1 MRIFTN
7 NIAACKTVLCRNI
20 VIIQK
25 ALTQQA
31 AKFAEKMRAE
41 LYVNTLRL
49 KHRTGTSLCGVLT
62 DLGIKVNIVNN
73 VNKDRTI
80 YKRALKLAVP
90 IMVQN
95 GITNM
100 VGLIDNIMVGS
111 LGSESITAVSI
122 VTQLI
127 FVFNLAI
134 FGGFSGPGIYGAQYY
149 GKGDLE
155 GFRNTVRIKHWIGLA
170 VLIGGIL
177 LFFFGGDFLIGLY
190 LKGESE
196 DVDPVLTMG
205 LAKEYLSV
213 MLWGLPF
220 FVAGQIFTSSLRET
234 GNSVK
239 PMISGIV
246 SVFMDILF
254 NYLLIYG
261 NFGFP
266 CLEVKGAA
274 VATVIARVTEALTV
288 IIWAF
293 AAKKKHIFLQGLYR
307 TLLLK
312 GAVVWKLLK
321 KSIPIFFNELLW
333 AAGLAVLTQCYSVR
347 GLDIVAG
354 INISN
359 ALCNLFNVVFVALG
373 NAVGILTGQ
382 TLGASKYGQA
392 KKDAFKLVRF
402 TAVICVVLAAGL
414 ISVSGL
420 FPSFYNTTDAIKGYA
435 RDFIIITA
443 LFFPIQGILNSL
455 YFTLRSGGKTFITF
469 LFDSVYSW
477 VLPIPCAFLLCNL
490 TSVPILAVYA
500 FIQGADLIKVAIG
513 AVLIR
518 KGIWISNLADDEKI
532 LKETAV
538 S

>member
-1 MRIFTN
+1 MN
-7 NIAACKTVLCRNI
+7 
-20 VIIQK
+20 K
-25 ALTQQA
+25 A
-31 AKFAEKMRAE
+31 
-41 LYVNTLRL
+41 N
-49 KHRTGTSLCGVLT
+49 
-62 DLGIKVNIVNN
+62 KVNKA
-73 VNKDRTI
+73 NKDKTI

-90 IMVQN
+90 IMIQN

-149 GKGDLE
+149 GKGDTE
-155 GFRNTVRIKHWIGLA
+155 GFRNTVRIKHWMGLT
-170 VLIGGIL
+170 VLIGSI
-177 LFFFGGDFLIGLY
+177 FIFIFGGEFLIGLY

-196 DVDPVLTMG
+196 DVDPVVTMR
-205 LAKEYLSV
+205 LAKEYMSV

-239 PMISGIV
+239 PMVSGIV
-246 SVFMDILF
+246 SVSVDILF

-266 CLEVKGAA
+266 RLEVKGAA
-274 VATVIARVTEALTV
+274 VATVIARITEALTI
-288 IIWAF
+288 IIWSF
-293 AAKKKHIFLQGLYR
+293 ATKKKHPFLQGLYR

-312 GAVVWKLLK
+312 GAVAWKLLK

-333 AAGLAVLTQCYSVR
+333 AAGLAVLTQCYSMR

-359 ALCNLFNVVFVALG
+359 TLCNLFNVVFVALG

-382 TLGASKYGQA
+382 TLGASKYEQA
-392 KKDAFKLVRF
+392 KKDSFRLVRF
-402 TAVICVVLAAGL
+402 TAVICVILAAGL
-414 ISVSGL
+414 ISISRL
-420 FPSFYNTTDAIKGYA
+420 FPSFYNTTDVIKDYA
-435 RDFIIITA
+435 GDFIIITA
-443 LFFPIQGILNSL
+443 LFFPVQGILNSL
-455 YFTLRSGGKTFITF
+455 YFTLRSGGKTFVTF

-477 VLPIPCAFLLCNL
+477 ALPVPCAFLLCKF
-490 TSVPILAVYA
+490 TAVPILAVYA
-500 FIQGADLIKVAIG
+500 VIQAADLIKVVIG
-513 AVLIR
+513 SILIR
-518 KGIWISNLADDEKI
+518 RGVWISNLAEEEKD
-532 LKETAV
+532 LARGNA

>member
-1 MRIFTN
+1 M
-7 NIAACKTVLCRNI
+7 
-20 VIIQK
+20 
-25 ALTQQA
+25 
-31 AKFAEKMRAE
+31 
-41 LYVNTLRL
+41 
-49 KHRTGTSLCGVLT
+49 
-62 DLGIKVNIVNN
+62 
-73 VNKDRTI
+73 NKDRGI

-90 IMVQN
+90 IMIQN

-111 LGSESITAVSI
+111 LGSEAITAVSI

-149 GKGDLE
+149 GKNDIE

-170 VLIGGIL
+170 ILIGGI
-177 LFFFGGDFLIGLY
+177 FVFIFGGEFLIGLY

-196 DVDPVLTMG
+196 DVDPELTMN

-220 FVAGQIFTSSLRET
+220 FVASQIFTSSLRET

-239 PMISGIV
+239 PMVSGIV
-246 SVFMDILF
+246 SVSMDILF

-261 NFGFP
+261 SFGMP
-266 CLEVKGAA
+266 RLEVKGAA
-274 VATVIARVTEALTV
+274 IASVIARITEALTI

-293 AAKKKHIFLQGLYR
+293 ATKKKHTFLQGLYR

-312 GAVVWKLLK
+312 GSTFWKILK
-321 KSIPIFFNELLW
+321 KSIPIFFNEFLW
-333 AAGLAVLTQCYSVR
+333 SAGLAVLTQCYSMR

-382 TLGASKYGQA
+382 TLGASKYEQA
-392 KKDAFKLVRF
+392 KKDSFKLVRF
-402 TAVICVVLAAGL
+402 TAIVCVLLAAGL
-414 ISVSGL
+414 IAISGL
-420 FPSFYNTTDAIKGYA
+420 FPSFYETTDLIKSYA
-435 RDFIIITA
+435 TNFIIITA
-443 LFFPIQGILNSL
+443 LFFPVQGILNAL
-455 YFTLRSGGKTFITF
+455 YFTLRSGGKTFVTF

-477 VLPIPCAFLLCNL
+477 CVPVPCAFLLCKF
-490 TSVPILAVYA
+490 TVVPVLAVYA
-500 FIQGADLIKVAIG
+500 IIQAADLIKVTIG
-513 AVLIR
+513 AILIR
-518 KGIWISNLADDEKI
+518 KGIWISNLAEDEKSLI
-532 LKETAV
+532 ETKV
-538 S
+538 Q